1 MPVEVIGRIVP
12 NLLHGDVVLYASN
25 EASGTQRVA
34 LQIVD
39 AKKLPLIGVSISHVT
54 VLRDLQPSKQKS
66 PKLVTEDGM
75 VIDVRKEQPEYLEV
89 IDYQL
94 FAVNTVEKWIGYYLW
109 V

>member
-1 MPVEVIGRIVP
+1 MYRLATVFR
-12 NLLHGDVVLYASN
+12 LASVH
-25 EASGTQRVA
+25 SPHRVCR
-34 LQIVD
+34 VR
-39 AKKLPLIGVSISHVT
+39 PLIGVSISHVT
-54 VLRDLQPSKQKS
+54 VLRDLQPSKQRS